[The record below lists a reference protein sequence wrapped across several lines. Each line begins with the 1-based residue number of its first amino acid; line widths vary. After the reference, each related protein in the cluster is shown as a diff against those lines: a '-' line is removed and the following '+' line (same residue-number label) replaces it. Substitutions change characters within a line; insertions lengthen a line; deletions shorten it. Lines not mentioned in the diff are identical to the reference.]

1 MVDQWMLI
9 KLFFSTG
16 ISFLISILIGPA
28 IIPMLKV
35 LKFGQ
40 SVRADGPESHLKKSG
55 TPTMGGIIFIIAIVI
70 TAILFAPKRSDTF
83 IILLSFIGFGL
94 IGFLDDFIKIILK
107 RSLGLRATY
116 KIILQFVLAFII
128 SIYALNTMAIGT
140 KIYVPFI
147 KEFVDLGVLY
157 IPFIIFVII
166 GTVNTVNLTDGLD
179 GLATSISLV
188 VAIFFVFVSIFFR
201 DPVLLVFSSSMV
213 GGCLGFLR
221 FNRYP
226 AQVFMGDTGSF
237 ALGGIIVIMSIITRL
252 PLILPIVG
260 GIFVVEGLSV
270 ILQVTSF
277 RLTGRRIF
285 KMSPLHHHFELLG
298 WHETKVVKVFTLVAV
313 ILGVIALLSL

>member
-1 MVDQWMLI
+1 MVVQWLLV
-9 KLFFSTG
+9 KLLFSTFL
-16 ISFLISILIGPA
+16 SFLICIIIGPV
-28 IIPMLKV
+28 IIPILRV

-40 SVRADGPESHLKKSG
+40 SVRTDGPETHLKKSG
-55 TPTMGGIIFIIAIVI
+55 TPTMGGIIFILSIVI
-70 TAILFAPKRSDTF
+70 TGILFAPKRSDTF
-83 IILLSFIGFGL
+83 IILLSLVGFGF

-116 KIILQFVLAFII
+116 KIILQFILATII
-128 SIYALNTMAIGT
+128 AIYALNSMAIGT
-140 KIYVPFI
+140 KIYIPFI
-147 KEFVDLGVLY
+147 KEFMDLGVFY

-179 GLATSISLV
+179 GLATSVSLV
-188 VAIFFVFVSIFFR
+188 VGVFFVIVSIFFK
-201 DPVLLVFSSSMV
+201 DPVLLVFSSAMV
-213 GGCLGFLR
+213 GGCLGFLK

-270 ILQVTSF
+270 ILQVASF
-277 RLTGRRIF
+277 RLTGKRIF

-298 WHETKVVKVFTLVAV
+298 WHETKVVKVFTLVAIV
-313 ILGVIALLSL
+313 LGIIALLSL